1 MQATRVSNLPIY
13 RESYYVRRA
22 IDKRDMFKFVST
34 DRHITQNELQL
45 YLYIYIG
52 TSYHVLRLSN
62 LLHLLKSNTARQH

>member
-1 MQATRVSNLPIY
+1 MRQAIKDVRNATRVSNLPIY

-45 YLYIYIG
+45 YLYI
-52 TSYHVLRLSN
+52 
-62 LLHLLKSNTARQH
+62 